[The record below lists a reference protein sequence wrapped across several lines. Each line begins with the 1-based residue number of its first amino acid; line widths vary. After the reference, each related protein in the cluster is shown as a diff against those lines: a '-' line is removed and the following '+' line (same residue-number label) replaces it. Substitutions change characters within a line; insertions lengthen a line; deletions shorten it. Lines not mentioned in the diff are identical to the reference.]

1 METKIKTKIDGKK
14 LCIDIIYDIIG
25 SYCYGLAVNM
35 FTAANHI
42 APGGVAGFAT
52 LINYLTGMKIGMISF
67 LVNVPLVIMA
77 FMFLGKKFT
86 FRTFKTVAIF
96 TFIMD
101 YGYPNITPYVKNPL
115 MAALF
120 AGALIGVGLGIIL
133 MRGSSTGGTD
143 IIGLLIKRKMPYV
156 SIAKL
161 ILLVDCSVLF
171 MSVIVYK
178 NIESAMLGLVTMF
191 VASTVMDKVIYSG
204 DKGVMMFIISD
215 KSEQIGKEVINTV
228 GRGAT
233 LIQAKGAFNGDERQ
247 MVLSAVRPSETA
259 RLREVVKAI
268 DEKAFIMVTDAT
280 QIMGYGFKP
289 VE

>member
-1 METKIKTKIDGKK
+1 MKSNLNFDTKRLLID
-14 LCIDIIYDIIG
+14 LVYDFIG

-52 LINYLTGMKIGMISF
+52 LVNYLTGMKIGMVSF
-67 LVNVPLVIMA
+67 LVNVPLVILA
-77 FMFLGKKFT
+77 FIFLGKKFT
-86 FRTFKTVAIF
+86 FRTFKTVAVF
-96 TFIMD
+96 TLVMD
-101 YGYPNITPYVKNPL
+101 YAFLNVTPYVKNPL
-115 MAALF
+115 LAAIF
-120 AGALIGVGLGIIL
+120 AGALMGAGLGIIL

-143 IIGLLIKRKMPYV
+143 IIGLLIKLKMPYV

-161 ILLVDCSVLF
+161 ILLVDCSVLL
-171 MSVIVYK
+171 MSVVVYK

-191 VASTVMDKVIYSG
+191 VSSTVMDKVIYGG
-204 DKGVMMFIISD
+204 DKGMMMFVISD
-215 KSEQIGKEVINTV
+215 QAEKIAKEVIKTV

-233 LIQAKGAFNGDERQ
+233 LIQAKGAYNGDNHE

-259 RLREVVKAI
+259 KVKDVI
-268 DEKAFIMVTDAT
+268 KSVDPKAFIMVTEAS